1 MLMFDLHI
9 FSYLLWFRFMYST
22 DLSID
27 LPRCIMTMRH
37 ISHCLMHLQLFSQR
51 QVETGN
57 QRQPTGRARYDQVLA
72 INGHGISSM
81 DDLPEVAWF

>member
-1 MLMFDLHI
+1 
-9 FSYLLWFRFMYST
+9 MYST

-27 LPRCIMTMRH
+27 LPRCIMMYFPIYLQTMRH